1 MAWWQLEREYLNVRQ
16 LSKIRLPRGQA
27 WRGVVIVSVVLVLL
41 VVTLVALNLSLTGT
55 DRLKDLAGVIQSVIT
70 AFAII
75 AGGIFAAYKW
85 QVFRESEPH
94 LTITNEVSHRPIG
107 DSYVHIAVTAIL
119 HNSSKVKMEFREA
132 LFRIQQVS
140 PVTDEE
146 IERLYDQAFTGEQLE
161 DLQWPTLDEA
171 YHTWPENE
179 LIVEPGESHQETWE
193 FIVSKDVETVIIY
206 TYFYNS
212 RVPQASQGWGA
223 TAILDIMSRG

>member
-27 WRGVVIVSVVLVLL
+27 WRGAVIVSVVLVLL
-41 VVTLVALNLSLTGT
+41 VVTLVALNLTLTGT
-55 DRLKDLAGVIQSVIT
+55 SKLKDLAGVIQSVVT

-94 LTITNEVSHRPIG
+94 LTITNKVSHRPIG
-107 DSYVHIAVTAIL
+107 DSYIHIAVTVVL

-146 IERLYDQAFTGEQLE
+146 IESLYNQASTGEEQG
-161 DLQWPTLDEA
+161 DLQWPTLDETLR
-171 YHTWPENE
+171 TWRENE
-179 LIVEPGESHQETWE
+179 IIVEPGGSHQETWE
-193 FIVSKDVETVIIY
+193 FIVSKDVEAAMIY

-212 RVPQASQGWGA
+212 RLPQVPQGWG
-223 TAILDIMSRG
+223 TTTILDIVTHG